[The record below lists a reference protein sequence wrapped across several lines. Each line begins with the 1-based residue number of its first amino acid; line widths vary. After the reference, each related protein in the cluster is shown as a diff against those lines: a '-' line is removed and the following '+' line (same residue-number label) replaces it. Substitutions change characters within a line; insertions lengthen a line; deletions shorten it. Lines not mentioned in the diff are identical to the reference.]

1 MAGQLI
7 FISELHYQSI
17 NLNSRNV
24 EALRCVFGLS
34 LKILILLL
42 ICTCFFAVLFS
53 LGFLCGSN
61 SKVSACNAGDLGST
75 LGQEDLL
82 EKGMAIHFSI
92 LAQRIRWTEESG
104 GLQSMGW
111 QAFLQ
116 LQQAGATIVMCGL
129 LTAVASLILEHG
141 LQGTWTS
148 VVVAHSVFVA
158 PGLSSTGSNAVVHG
172 HSCSAAHGIL
182 LDQESNLH
190 LLHWQ
195 ADSFPLSHQGS
206 PLWLLFRSALIS
218 TIFLNSKSISRARD
232 TKQCCFYIFFSMQGN
247 TYIPQHILTF
257 ELLPCP
263 QAKPVSLFF
272 PFRGQRIVG
281 TAILFQGLGCF
292 LSC

>member
-1 MAGQLI
+1 MQETWVQPWDRKISWRREWQSTSVSLPRELGGQKSLAGYSPWGGKRFSSCSKRGPLLNCDVWPSHCSGFSYFGARALGHMDFSSCGI
-7 FISELHYQSI
+7 FSI
-17 NLNSRNV
+17 
-24 EALRCVFGLS
+24 
-34 LKILILLL
+34 
-42 ICTCFFAVLFS
+42 
-53 LGFLCGSN
+53 CGSR
-61 SKVSACNAGDLGST
+61 A
-75 LGQEDLL
+75 
-82 EKGMAIHFSI
+82 
-92 LAQRIRWTEESG
+92 
-104 GLQSMGW
+104 
-111 QAFLQ
+111 
-116 LQQAGATIVMCGL
+116 
-129 LTAVASLILEHG
+129 LEHRFKCC
-141 LQGTWTS
+141 GTRAQLLCSTWDP
-148 VVVAHSVFVA
+148 
-158 PGLSSTGSNAVVHG
+158 PGS
-172 HSCSAAHGIL
+172 GIK
-182 LDQESNLH
+182 LH

-195 ADSFPLSHQGS
+195 GDSFPLSHQGS